1 MQKEASKKGFNKK
14 WLLLI
19 AGVVVLVAA
28 LVLVLTMCGGDK
40 GKDDPDASYEI
51 PTLYWNLDKKLY
63 AGMSEAGTSGREPG
77 EDGLYHVRFVVD
89 GGVKEFAC
97 KDKRLIDKID
107 IYSVMG
113 LTLDA
118 DGLIVDVINVD
129 DISGGIIANEF
140 YVSKVEG
147 DTITVNSA
155 ESLNGM
161 DIPMTITEDTQI
173 MDVSP
178 ECENPGTEAVLDV
191 LDRVVAVAA
200 KKDSQEVIYVYAVE
214 RAKEAEIYW
223 NVTRMYNSTDKKST
237 RVANADG
244 EFEILMA
251 TGGKQVV
258 VKTKIQAVVNSI
270 DAQAASCMGLIF
282 NEEGYAV
289 EVIGAGTATRGGTGG
304 SWVDVMEINGRT
316 VFSEKTITSSSST
329 GDTYTETLAENV
341 QIYDVSG
348 AGEYIGVPTELRVT
362 DRIHS
367 LKDRDGNLCVV
378 FVVNRMVDAN
388 IFWNTSRKWDSV
400 NACTKRQPASDG
412 YYYIEVWEFLPDGA
426 KKITLKTQDKELVNK
441 IDKDSGLKVGITYDE
456 TTKEVTGAYPANLVT
471 GWSSAAGWF
480 DVTAVNGSLITAV
493 NFRLQNGASAMFM
506 MTPDCKVYNMAETA
520 GSEKGRLDEVKMD
533 DRIIA
538 LRNNRGEASIV
549 VIVER
554 CINSPIYWNCSG
566 RKYDDTT
573 KQTTRTPD
581 EYGYYNFSL
590 TYNGNK
596 PKVFRTK
603 SKAVA
608 SKIDS
613 YTGYCFSAI
622 TSGDIILDTYSVKWA
637 KGVGN
642 STAAAWY
649 TLQYWIDGE
658 TFFAKKLTK
667 TAADYGKTAEVKI
680 TDETRVYCVGSSAY
694 VNYIGEPTN
703 IRVGDQVYVMQ
714 NKQFKA
720 HTVFIVG
727 RTIDAPIAYNPKPM
741 WDYTNSVNKR
751 EQNADGYWYIDLAI
765 NGEMKTYK
773 TNKQS
778 VIDLADKYTS
788 AKIMGA
794 VVKGDELL
802 KVMDAA
808 ATKIGKGG
816 LVNNYFE
823 IVSFAADGK
832 GAHLAK
838 LTPSSADYG
847 TEMDV
852 KFASN
857 MQVYDISPEAVAAGT
872 DGQKTTLKLGDR
884 LRYVQNTDKKITVC
898 YVIQRNTH
906 GEDNHFCDHCG
917 EEVYWAAWD
926 GTTALTNSGH
936 YYLTKDVTSSAI
948 RSINNGADIVLCLN
962 GKTLTS
968 KTKLFTVSGN
978 ATLTI
983 VDHNDPEHAG
993 TIQAKGTAPSS
1004 TKVEHSGVFQLYSN
1018 KVTETQPD
1026 GTTKDVYQKGTLNLY
1041 NGTLKLTDDHNELTG
1056 GGVGRVGWN
1065 TTFNMYG
1072 GKLIGNDL
1080 TKPAGSINAAQV
1092 TGGVLWV
1099 EGTANL
1105 YNGYIAGGKANKGG
1119 AIYVHGTTGTPT
1131 VNVGNMDGDA
1141 EYDGAMIIEGGE
1153 TVPVGVAYG
1162 GNFCVGTGA
1171 VNVYEGAQ
1179 VLGGVAT
1186 TYGGGNIMGEGG
1198 LSVINVYG
1206 GIIADGDA
1214 ANGGNICLYEGAK
1227 LNVTGGEI
1235 LNGNAKGVGGNIYF
1249 SKNATVN
1256 VTDALISGGTA
1267 GTSGGN
1273 IGVVQTNDKLAANGT
1288 LTIGAG
1294 AVVEAG
1300 TAPSGAN
1307 IIVTSSSPNATVD
1320 VTVEGTVAGDFNVTT
1335 SDIVVNV
1342 AGDARIESANT
1353 ATNGYDLLLTSGAL
1367 LNIGELTDE
1376 AKIVVTATGVFTNAQ
1391 ADQAAA
1397 DKLVSD
1403 YIFGFD
1409 GAPITVTPEF
1419 ALTMG
1424 DSSTVYQCVCG
1435 GKAEGMEGHTCQV
1448 VAFKPWEKTDSL
1460 PIDGNYYLTGDVTL
1474 SKYVGLDKGSKC
1486 VLNLDLNGYDITYV
1500 VPENLGTLEA
1510 TGGVPNTTGNNKTY
1524 NFAIFNIWK
1533 SSELTITDSTA
1544 NPGTIKLEMTD
1555 FVPTTAQADEWNAAG
1570 TYDAEVKKRQDVRDK
1585 GAQGSIVSVGTGIFN
1600 LYDGIIDATNQKG
1613 MQTGMLILVPAG
1625 GTFNMYGGKIDA
1637 TGAETTGSG
1646 TVAQVL
1652 GTMNIHGGEITGG
1665 KAKYSASIIV
1675 QNTGVVNMTGGAVKN
1690 GEGTYGGNFNL
1701 YKPSGDVLPT
1711 LNITGGEISGG
1722 SATQGGGAIYG
1733 GTGVLN
1739 IGGNAVVSGGVAVF
1753 NTTDLNLT
1761 GTPTINTLMVQNT
1774 CTNLFDATGLD
1785 ASIPAESIA
1794 VNVLANA
1801 TNLATRPFAT
1811 VANADMAAAF
1821 KSINTTY
1828 GMVVADAENKLS
1840 LAVDTRE
1847 KACVCGGKAVGME
1860 GHTCKEVPVNEW
1872 TAEDSLPTA
1881 GVYKLTKD
1889 VTMTSNW
1896 QSPNGKLY
1904 LDLNGHDVTYVL
1916 PAGTTAA
1923 NDMAM
1928 FALINDAEVV
1938 ITDSTDEAGVL
1949 AVDYSNLAKRENTNG
1964 GALVNITKGT
1974 FTLYNGTLNG
1984 SGFTGRKDGLVAKI
1998 ALGSTFNLYGGK
2010 IDMTGNQNP
2019 GNGPMIENKG
2029 ILNMYGGEI
2038 DATGTTCDYSGLVMK
2053 VIGEEAFFNMYDG
2066 TIKGGTGAGNANIYL
2081 QTKGNMVMSGGTIT
2095 GCKAKNGGA
2104 IHVPSGTVFTMT
2116 GGTIKDSTATVTGGA
2131 IYAAGTVNIGGTA
2144 IVTGGVSIFQTA
2156 TVTLTGT
2163 PTINTLMVQSSCTKL
2178 FDATGLAA
2186 DIAAD
2191 KIGVKVIASA
2201 TNLATRPFA
2210 TVANAAMAEAF
2221 KTTNTDYTVISV
2233 DASNQLY
2240 LTEATP

>member
-28 LVLVLTMCGGDK
+28 LVLVLTMCGGNSDK
-40 GKDDPDASYEI
+40 ENPDASYEI

-118 DGLIVDVINVD
+118 DGLIVDVLNVD

-200 KKDSQEVIYVYAVE
+200 QKDSQEVIYVYAVE

-223 NVTRMYNSTDKKST
+223 NVTRMYNSTEKKST

-506 MTPDCKVYNMAETA
+506 MTPDCKVYNMSETA

-694 VNYIGEPTN
+694 VDYIGEPTN

-823 IVSFAADGK
+823 IVSFDADGK

-917 EEVYWAAWD
+917 EEVYWSAWD
-926 GTTALTNSGH
+926 GTTNLTNSGH
-936 YYLTKDVTSSAI
+936 YYLTKDVTSSTI

-993 TIQAKGTAPSS
+993 TLQAKGTAPSS

-1026 GTTKDVYQKGTLNLY
+1026 GTPKDVYQKGTLNLY
-1041 NGTLKLTDDHNELTG
+1041 NGTLKLMDDHNELTG

-1080 TKPAGSINAAQV
+1080 TKPAGSINENQI
-1092 TGGVLWV
+1092 TGGTLWA
-1099 EGTANL
+1099 EGTINL
-1105 YNGYIAGGKANKGG
+1105 YNGYIGGGKANQGG
-1119 AIYVHGTTGTPT
+1119 NIYLHNTTATPT
-1131 VNVGNMDGDA
+1131 LNIGNVKGD
-1141 EYDGAMIIEGGE
+1141 EKYTGQMIIEGGQ
-1153 TVPVGVAYG
+1153 TVATGTAYG
-1162 GNFCVGTGA
+1162 GNICVGQGNLNIYDGA
-1171 VNVYEGAQ
+1171 VIT
-1179 VLGGVAT
+1179 GGIST
-1186 TYGGGNIMGEGG
+1186 TFGGGNIIGTGAK
-1198 LSVINVYG
+1198 STINIYG
-1206 GIIADGDA
+1206 GEIKGGQA
-1214 ANGGNICLYEGAK
+1214 ANGGNICLYEGSK
-1227 LNVTGGEI
+1227 LYVTGGEI
-1235 LNGNAKGVGGNIYF
+1235 LNGTAKGSGGNIFF
-1249 SKNATVN
+1249 SKNATVELSD
-1256 VTDALISGGTA
+1256 TLISGGTA
-1267 GTSGGN
+1267 TTSGGN
-1273 IGVVQTNDKLAANGT
+1273 IAAVQTDSKVAVNGT
-1288 LTIGAG
+1288 LKIGKG
-1294 AVVEAG
+1294 AIVEAG
-1300 TAPSGAN
+1300 TASNGAN
-1307 IIVTSSSPNATVD
+1307 VIASSTSPNATVE
-1320 VTVEGTVAGDFNVTT
+1320 VTVEGLVAGDFNVATN
-1335 SDIVVNV
+1335 DIVLNV
-1342 AGDARIESANT
+1342 AGNARIESAGT
-1353 ATNGYDLLLTSGAL
+1353 ATNGYDLMLASGTL
-1367 LNIGELTDE
+1367 MNLGELTDE
-1376 AKIVVTATGVFTNAQ
+1376 AKIVVTATGVFTNAL
-1391 ADQAAA
+1391 ADQATAEKYVA
-1397 DKLVSD
+1397 D
-1403 YIFGFD
+1403 YISAYNGST
-1409 GAPITVTPEF
+1409 IEITPEF
-1419 ALTMG
+1419 ALTLG
-1424 DSSTVYQCVCG
+1424 DDGTKYQCVCG
-1435 GKAEGMEGHTCQV
+1435 GKAEGMEGHTCQA
-1448 VAFKPWEKTDSL
+1448 VAFKPWESGTTL
-1460 PIDGNYYLTGDVTL
+1460 PINGNYYLTQDVTL
-1474 SKYVGLDKGSKC
+1474 SKYVGLDNGAKV

-1510 TGGVPNTTGNNKTY
+1510 TGGVPNTTDNDKTY

-1533 SSELTITDSTA
+1533 SSELTITDSTDT
-1544 NPGTIKLEMTD
+1544 PGTIKLEMTD

-1585 GAQGSIVSVGTGIFN
+1585 GVSGGIVSVGTGIFN
-1600 LYDGIIDATNQKG
+1600 LYDGIIDGSAH
-1613 MQTGMLILVPAG
+1613 TGKVSGLLINVPAG
-1625 GTFNMYGGKIDA
+1625 GTFNMYGGEIKGGQTTVSANIYLVNTAVMNMYGGKI
-1637 TGAETTGSG
+1637 SG
-1646 TVAQVL
+1646 GKGVYGGNLNLYKSSGDVYPTLNMV
-1652 GTMNIHGGEITGG
+1652 GGEITGG
-1665 KAKYSASIIV
+1665 TASS
-1675 QNTGVVNMTGGAVKN
+1675 G
-1690 GEGTYGGNFNL
+1690 GGN
-1701 YKPSGDVLPT
+1701 
-1711 LNITGGEISGG
+1711 
-1722 SATQGGGAIYG
+1722 IYG
-1733 GTGVLN
+1733 GGVMN
-1739 IGGNAVVSGGVAVF
+1739 IGGNAKITSGGIAF
-1753 NTTDLNLT
+1753 TTHSTLTLT
-1761 GTPTINTLMVQNT
+1761 GTPTISTIMVQSS
-1774 CTNLFDATGLD
+1774 CTKLFDATGLD
-1785 ASIPAESIA
+1785 AAIPAESI
-1794 VNVLANA
+1794 VVDVVANA

-1821 KSINTTY
+1821 KTTNATY
-1828 GMVVADAENKLS
+1828 GLVAANAENQLY
-1840 LAVDTRE
+1840 LTVDTRE
-1847 KACVCGGKAVGME
+1847 KMCVCGGKAAGIE
-1860 GHTCKEVPVNEW
+1860 GHTCEEIPYSEW
-1872 TAEDSLPTA
+1872 TSETELPTS
-1881 GVYKLTKD
+1881 GNYKLTKD
-1889 VTMTSNW
+1889 ITTSANW
-1896 QSPNGKLY
+1896 QTPNGKLN
-1904 LDLNGHDVTYVL
+1904 LDLNGFDVTYVL
-1916 PAGTTAA
+1916 PADATAA
-1923 NDMAM
+1923 NDMTL
-1928 FALINDAEVV
+1928 FAILNDAEVS
-1938 ITDSTDEAGVL
+1938 ITDSTDTPGTL
-1949 AVDYSNLAKRENTNG
+1949 AVDYSNLAERQNKNG

-2144 IVTGGVSIFQTA
+2144 VVTGGVSIFQTA

-2178 FDATGLAA
+2178 VDATGLDAG
-2186 DIAAD
+2186 IAAD
-2191 KIGVKVIASA
+2191 QVAVKVIASA